1 MWKRFCLLC
10 AMGTP
15 QDQFSGFTYNRNS
28 LHKAG
33 RFAVC
38 GDASLTHHKESVS
51 KAIVLLS
58 IFTALGGLPSYW
70 QVMSYFQVMDNHS
83 SSAFSLISTPERGR
97 HTNTVSFLRLR
108 VFVLQMVYAVSRK
121 GFNEWAS
128 PNLSN
133 GQNCMVWKC
142 FAFLPLLLEY
152 HWPCGK
158 AIHIFTPV
166 LQTLWNNRCTW
177 DWLSA
182 HMFAIGDK
190 GMSQSTDM
198 L

>member
-1 MWKRFCLLC
+1 
-10 AMGTP
+10 
-15 QDQFSGFTYNRNS
+15 
-28 LHKAG
+28 
-33 RFAVC
+33 
-38 GDASLTHHKESVS
+38 
-51 KAIVLLS
+51 
-58 IFTALGGLPSYW
+58 
-70 QVMSYFQVMDNHS
+70 
-83 SSAFSLISTPERGR
+83 
-97 HTNTVSFLRLR
+97 
-108 VFVLQMVYAVSRK
+108 
-121 GFNEWAS
+121 
-128 PNLSN
+128 
-133 GQNCMVWKC
+133 MVWKC